1 MTETYNANWHDEP
14 TDYAQTG
21 KLPRIRTTPP
31 ESALGSLNITAASAD
46 PELLDL
52 PWHIALEEWP
62 AQSLAALPRGISRH
76 IVRFAHLGGSVIA
89 IKETS

>member
-1 MTETYNANWHDEP
+1 MTEISNANWHDEP

-21 KLPRIRTTPP
+21 KLPRIKSAPP
-31 ESALGSLNITAASAD
+31 ASTMRSLNITAAAAD

-62 AQSLAALPRGISRH
+62 ARTAWPPSPA
-76 IVRFAHLGGSVIA
+76 GSPA
-89 IKETS
+89 TSSGSPT